1 MVQPSLVLHDREWTA
16 ADLAAIDDDG
26 HRYEIV
32 DGALLVMTPPTR
44 RHDWVAFR
52 LAALLDAAVPAGLY
66 AYGPGAVQ
74 LGRSLRA
81 PDVVVVRRHPASRT
95 SATDAAE
102 DVVLAVEV
110 LSPTTETSDRVT
122 KPFEY
127 ARGGIQHYW
136 LLDPDEPSLSVHVLH
151 RGGYRSVGTWR
162 GDEEVD
168 VARPV
173 PLRFRPVDL
182 LGQGDA

>member
-32 DGALLVMTPPTR
+32 DGALLVLTPPTR

-52 LAALLDAAVPAGLY
+52 LAALLDAAAPPGLY

-81 PDVVVVRRHPASRT
+81 PDVVVVRRDPASRT
-95 SATDAAE
+95 TAADAAQ

-127 ARGGIQHYW
+127 ARGGIEHYW
-136 LLDPDEPSLSVHVLH
+136 LLDPEGPSLTVHVLEPE
-151 RGGYRSVGTWR
+151 GYRRVGTWR
-162 GDEEVD
+162 QDDEV
-168 VARPV
+168 VVVTPV
-173 PLRFRPVDL
+173 RVRFRPADL
-182 LGQGDA
+182 LGRGGA